1 VSEIHIKVVY
11 GSHKP
16 FLFNLV
22 KWIFKCICQSGQ
34 TAVRTLVILAVL
46 TLANFSAQATTLL
59 RLGLGDMAQDSTAI
73 ARVKIVAASD
83 VLRGSDV
90 FTVYRF
96 ETLESLKKPASGTLQ
111 NVAVPGGAAG
121 GIRQIVAGAP
131 VLHVGSE
138 YVLFLWT
145 SRSGLTQIVGLSQG
159 LFEVNRES
167 SNRLQ
172 VRRAATSEQMLDAA
186 GRPVRPEPVTM
197 SWSEMKSLVS
207 QAINRPL
214 AAVGSK

>member
-22 KWIFKCICQSGQ
+22 KWIVKCFSQSGQ
-34 TAVRTLVILAVL
+34 TAVRTLVILVVL

-73 ARVKIVAASD
+73 ARVKIVAASE

-96 ETLESLKKPASGTLQ
+96 ETLESLKRPASGGLQ
-111 NVAVPGGAAG
+111 TVAVPGGAAG
-121 GIRQIVAGAP
+121 GIRQVVAGAP
-131 VLHVGSE
+131 VLRVGGE

-159 LFEVNRES
+159 LFEVSRES

-172 VRRAATSEQMLDAA
+172 VTRAAASEQMLDAT
-186 GRPVRPEPVTM
+186 GRAVRPETVIM
-197 SWSEMKSLVS
+197 SWTEMKSRVS
-207 QAINRPL
+207 HAL
-214 AAVGSK
+214 VGSR